1 MQFEELQR
9 DDAGDAEVPEV
20 KFRSRSSWRAHGRRH
35 RDPEPREKRLARM
48 IRMVTLVA
56 ALSPAE
62 ARAMASRDYVLL
74 QELLGNF
81 L

>member
-1 MQFEELQR
+1 MSSSDPGQ
-9 DDAGDAEVPEV
+9 AG
-20 KFRSRSSWRAHGRRH
+20 
-35 RDPEPREKRLARM
+35 EPTAGGIEIPNQEKSGLARL
-48 IRMVTLVA
+48 IRMVTLGA